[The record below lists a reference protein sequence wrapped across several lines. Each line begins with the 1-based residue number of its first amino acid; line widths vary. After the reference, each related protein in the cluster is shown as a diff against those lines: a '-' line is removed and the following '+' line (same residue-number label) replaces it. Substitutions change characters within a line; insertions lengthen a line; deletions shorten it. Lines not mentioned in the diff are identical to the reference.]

1 MKAIKRIIE
10 EACKKDSLDNLSRE
24 QLCKLVNDIYAKAE
38 EAEDFTT
45 LEVEAAQDITINCY
59 EELYEYMPNHTAAL
73 EQIRSWA
80 KEFEE
85 WWQSMDEE
93 EQDKADYLESIDE
106 FCCKKMHEDRYK
118 EIRGK
123 LSAVQT
129 AMDGWRCTTA
139 SDEEFRGKIQE
150 ALKLIEEN

>member
-1 MKAIKRIIE
+1 MKAIKKLIE
-10 EACKKDSLDNLSRE
+10 DATKKDDLDNLSRE

-38 EAEDFTT
+38 EAEDFTP

-59 EELYEYMPNHTAAL
+59 EELYGYENNHTAVL
-73 EQIRSWA
+73 EQIRRWA

-93 EQDKADYLESIDE
+93 EREDYWESIDE
-106 FCCKKMHEDRYK
+106 FCCKKMREYRYK

-129 AMDGWRCTTA
+129 AMDEWRCTTD
-139 SDEEFRGKIQE
+139 SDEEFRSKIQE
-150 ALKLIEEN
+150 ALKLIEEE